1 MAKAQLDKVLTGL
14 GGEFLV
20 AGHLCLK
27 GFVASLTLKNYP
39 KVDIFCLN
47 PKNGKQVAVQVKT
60 KRGGRSYYV
69 PEDIDAS
76 DNPFV
81 FVYIRKDDT
90 VEFYVLRAKDVAELS
105 KRERDDYLRER
116 PHVKPDQPRMLSLA
130 NMTEF
135 KDRWELLGLE

>member
-1 MAKAQLDKVLTGL
+1 MAKAQLDKILTGL
-14 GGEFLV
+14 AGEFLV

-27 GFVASLTLKNYP
+27 NYVASLTLKNYP

-60 KRGGRSYYV
+60 LRGGRAYHI
-69 PEDIDAS
+69 PENIDKS
-76 DNPFV
+76 DGPFV

-90 VEFYVLRAKDVAELS
+90 VEFYVLQAKDVAELS
-105 KRERDDYLRER
+105 KRERNDYLRER
-116 PHVKPDQPRMLSLA
+116 PHVKPNQPRMLSLV